1 MENIIIGTAGHIDHG
16 KTTLIKALTNRDTDR
31 LKEERKRG
39 ISIELGFSYF
49 DLPSKKRAGIID
61 VPGHEKFVKH
71 MLAGVGGMDIVMFVV
86 AADEGVMPQTIEH
99 LDILSL
105 LDVEVG
111 VIVITK
117 KSMVEEDFLDLVKED
132 VRESVKGTFL
142 ESAQIL
148 AVDSLTQEGIPELID
163 VIDQLAINI
172 EKDKDQRSVRLPID
186 RVFSIKGFG
195 TVVTGTLLEG
205 HVKPEDTLELLP
217 QHQEVR
223 VRNVQTYG
231 QEAKEAFSGQR
242 VALNVSNVKKEDIKR
257 GNVLVDK
264 GSMDTTMM
272 IDGKLTV
279 LKNYRRIIE
288 NRTRVKVYNDSNET
302 VGRLVLLDREE
313 AKAEDQ
319 VYVQLRLEEEIAIKK
334 KDKIVVRLYSPMETM
349 GGLLVIDP
357 YPEKHKRFDNKVI
370 EDLTIKES
378 GDFDFILERMIEKHS
393 TDIPD
398 VNFLTVHLSEDKE
411 KIREGVEKLYK
422 ENSVFPMGKNGYIHR
437 SFYEKL
443 KNDTLEKLKQ
453 HHREEPLQPGM
464 LKEELRNRLE
474 NNYHTKL
481 TDDLYRLFEKEG
493 LISIREQYLALKGF
507 EVSLNE
513 KQQRIKK
520 LILAK
525 LEQEPFNPL
534 KKSDIEAELN
544 KEFEESTV
552 QQVFQLLISRDLVKI
567 QEDVY
572 ITKDNYEKAKA
583 ILLEFL
589 EKQGSISI
597 AEFRDML
604 GSNRKIAV
612 ALLEKYDTEGITQ
625 RTGDQRILKE

>member
-31 LKEERKRG
+31 LKEEKKRG

-111 VIVITK
+111 VVVITK
-117 KSMVEEDFLDLVKED
+117 KSMVDEELLELVKED
-132 VRESVKGTFL
+132 IKESVQGTFL
-142 ESAQIL
+142 EKAQIL
-148 AVDSLTQEGIPELID
+148 AVDSLNQEGIPELIEI
-163 VIDQLAINI
+163 IDQLAMNI
-172 EKDKDQRSVRLPID
+172 EKNKDQRSVRLPID

-242 VALNVSNVKKEDIKR
+242 VALNISNVKKEDIHR
-257 GNVLVDK
+257 GNVLVEK

-279 LKNYRRIIE
+279 LKNYQRIIK

-313 AKAEDQ
+313 AESGDQ

-334 KDKIVVRLYSPMETM
+334 KDKIVIRLYSPMETI
-349 GGLLVIDP
+349 GGFYVIDP
-357 YPEKHKRFDNKVI
+357 YPEKHKRFDDEVI
-370 EDLTIKES
+370 DELKLKES
-378 GDFDFILERMIEKHS
+378 GDFDFILEKTIEKHS
-393 TDIPD
+393 GDIPN
-398 VNFLTVHLSEDKE
+398 VEFLTVLLSENKNNV
-411 KIREGVEKLYK
+411 REGVEKLYK
-422 ENSVFPMGKNGYIHR
+422 ENRILPMGNKGYIHR
-437 SFYEKL
+437 NLYEKL
-443 KNDTLEKLKQ
+443 KNTTLEKLNTF
-453 HHREEPLQPGM
+453 HRENPLQPGM
-464 LKEELRNRLE
+464 LKEELRNKLE
-474 NNYHTKL
+474 KVYRMKL
-481 TDDLYRLFEKEG
+481 SDDLFKLFEKDD
-493 LISIREQYLALKGF
+493 LTSIKEQFIALSGF
-507 EVSLNE
+507 RVSFGE
-513 KQQRIKK
+513 DHQRIKELIVDK
-520 LILAK
+520 LN
-525 LEQEPFNPL
+525 QEPFTPM
-534 KKSDIEAELN
+534 KKSDIEGELTKTY
-544 KEFEESTV
+544 KESV
-552 QQVFQLLISRDLVKI
+552 IRQVFQFLISEELIKI
-567 QEDVY
+567 QEDIY
-572 ITKDNYEKAKA
+572 ITKTNYEKAKK
-583 ILLEFL
+583 LLTKFL
-589 EKQGSISI
+589 EKNKTISI
-597 AEFRDML
+597 AEFRDIL
-604 GSNRKIAV
+604 GSNRKTAV
-612 ALLEKYDTEGITQ
+612 ALLEKFDSEGLTQ
-625 RTGDQRILKE
+625 RTGDQRILRK

>member
-31 LKEERKRG
+31 LKEEKKRG

-111 VIVITK
+111 VVVITK
-117 KSMVEEDFLDLVKED
+117 KSMVDEELLELVKED
-132 VRESVKGTFL
+132 IKESVQGTFL
-142 ESAQIL
+142 EKAQIL
-148 AVDSLTQEGIPELID
+148 AVDSLNQEGIPELIEI
-163 VIDQLAINI
+163 IDQLAMNI
-172 EKDKDQRSVRLPID
+172 EKNKDQRSVRLPID

-242 VALNVSNVKKEDIKR
+242 VALNISNVKKEDIHR
-257 GNVLVDK
+257 GNVLVEK

-279 LKNYRRIIE
+279 LKNYQRIIE

-313 AKAEDQ
+313 AESGDQ

-334 KDKIVVRLYSPMETM
+334 KDKIVIRLYSPMETI
-349 GGLLVIDP
+349 GGFYVIDP
-357 YPEKHKRFDNKVI
+357 YPEKHKRFDDEVI
-370 EDLTIKES
+370 DELKLKES
-378 GDFDFILERMIEKHS
+378 GDFDFILEKTIEKHS
-393 TDIPD
+393 GDIPN
-398 VNFLTVHLSEDKE
+398 VEFLTVLLSENKNNV
-411 KIREGVEKLYK
+411 REGVEKLYK
-422 ENSVFPMGKNGYIHR
+422 ENRILPMGNKGYIHR
-437 SFYEKL
+437 NLYEKL
-443 KNDTLEKLKQ
+443 KNTTLEKLNTF
-453 HHREEPLQPGM
+453 HRENPLQPGM
-464 LKEELRNRLE
+464 LKEELRNKLE
-474 NNYHTKL
+474 KVYRMKL
-481 TDDLYRLFEKEG
+481 SDDLFKLFEKDD
-493 LISIREQYLALKGF
+493 LTSIKEQFIALSGF
-507 EVSLNE
+507 RVSFGE
-513 KQQRIKK
+513 DHQRIKELIVDK
-520 LILAK
+520 LN
-525 LEQEPFNPL
+525 QEPFTPM
-534 KKSDIEAELN
+534 KKSDIEGELTKTY
-544 KEFEESTV
+544 KESV
-552 QQVFQLLISRDLVKI
+552 IRQVFQFLISEELIKI
-567 QEDVY
+567 QEDIY
-572 ITKDNYEKAKA
+572 ITKTNYEKAKK
-583 ILLEFL
+583 LLTKFL
-589 EKQGSISI
+589 EKNKTISI
-597 AEFRDML
+597 AEFRDIL
-604 GSNRKIAV
+604 GSNRKTAV
-612 ALLEKYDTEGITQ
+612 ALLEKFDSEGLTQ
-625 RTGDQRILKE
+625 RTGDQRILRK

>member
-279 LKNYRRIIE
+279 LKNYLRIIE